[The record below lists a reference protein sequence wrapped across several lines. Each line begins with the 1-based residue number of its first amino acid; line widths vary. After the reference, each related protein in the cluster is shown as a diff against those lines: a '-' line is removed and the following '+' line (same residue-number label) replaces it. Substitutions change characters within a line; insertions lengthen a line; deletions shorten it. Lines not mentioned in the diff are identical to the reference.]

1 MQEPR
6 QALKVCIHAFKSWLQ
21 YSATCDPWVPAIS
34 PCSSLL
40 PWIGQKL
47 PLGCSWR
54 TIWSMWYSS
63 VSHLFFAVWQQG
75 LPRQDIL
82 RGLQGSRG
90 VEVPPPTPHMAIGDE
105 AADPASLSLSCYFP
119 GWQHQWENPC
129 VRWAFFKMH
138 RVQPGPP
145 CVNFLQLARWFAS
158 I

>member
-6 QALKVCIHAFKSWLQ
+6 QALKVCIDAFKSQLQ

-47 PLGCSWR
+47 TLGGSWR
-54 TIWSMWYSS
+54 TIWSTWNSRAN
-63 VSHLFFAVWQQG
+63 HLFFAVWQQG
-75 LPRQDIL
+75 LPRQDIFG
-82 RGLQGSRG
+82 GLQPGRG
-90 VEVPPPTPHMAIGDE
+90 VEVPPLTPHTGIGDK
-105 AADPASLSLSCYFP
+105 AADPACLSLSCYFP
-119 GWQHQWENPC
+119 GWQHQQENPC
-129 VRWAFFKMH
+129 VRRAFFKMH
-138 RVQPGPP
+138 RVQPSPP